1 MDSRPLP
8 AVLQLRP
15 YQQRWIDDPS
25 RGCFAVKSARIGF
38 SYATG
43 LRRLLKKGGLLE
55 RENKTCTVLSASKA
69 QSNEFVETVQKNIQL
84 IGATAQLFEEPFVD
98 IEGESSITQSRIQL
112 PNGSRYIALPANPR
126 TARGYPGDAVL
137 DEFGHHD
144 DSYAIWAAI
153 IRQIALGNEIDV
165 LSTPNGEQGKY
176 FDLAKELGLTD
187 GVAPSP
193 NPKRIGIWSAHWVDV
208 FLAVAEGCPIN
219 IDEMRELIKD
229 DETFSQEFLCAFLKA
244 MGSWLSLELVAAAED
259 DSATKDWPAGYTP
272 SGPLY
277 LGIDVGREGD
287 RTIAWLDEQ
296 VGDIAWTRMVMP
308 LHGVPFFTPDGEQKL
323 NDQAHK
329 LLPWVEIATRT
340 AMDSTGIGL
349 GLFEFLASKVPGRVM
364 GVNFSGS
371 VPVGENVP
379 VSYSNKNTGNVK
391 IKTDLA
397 VRMKQRMEQHK
408 NRIPR
413 DSQVRQELMAIK
425 KEYTGSAIKFDA
437 PRIEVDTA
445 VAGGKR
451 KKVFAHADS
460 FWAKALADLAAE
472 GAPAAVL
479 GAIATEGDWYRPQD
493 RGLMT
498 SAMDETFR
506 PGRLEEKQPVM
517 ERPER
522 RRRWA

>member
-1 MDSRPLP
+1 M
-8 AVLQLRP
+8 LQLRP
-15 YQQRWIDDPS
+15 YQERWIDDPS
-25 RGCFAVKSARIGF
+25 RGCFAVKAARIGF

-84 IGATAQLFEEPFVD
+84 IGATAQLFEEPFSD
-98 IEGESSITQSRIQL
+98 IEGVTSFTQSRIQL

-137 DEFGHHD
+137 DEFAHHE
-144 DSYAIWAAI
+144 DSYAVWAAI

-165 LSTPNGEQGKY
+165 LSTANGEQGKY

-187 GVAPSP
+187 GIAPSP
-193 NPKRIGIWSAHWVDV
+193 NPKRVGIWSAHWVDV
-208 FLAVAEGCPIN
+208 CLAVKEGCPIN
-219 IDEMRELIKD
+219 IEEMRELVKD
-229 DETFSQEFLCAFLKA
+229 EETFSQEFLCAFLKA

-259 DSATKDWPAGYTP
+259 DSATKEWPAGYVP
-272 SGPLY
+272 SGPLH

-308 LHGVPFFTPDGEQKL
+308 LHGVPFFTPDGEQKM

-329 LLPWVEIATRT
+329 LLPWVQLADRT

-397 VRMKQRMEQHK
+397 VRLKQRMEQHK

-413 DSQVRQELMAIK
+413 DAQIRQELMAIK
-425 KEYTGSAIKFDA
+425 KEYSGNAIKFDA

-445 VAGGKR
+445 VAGGKK
-451 KKVFAHADS
+451 KKVYAHADS
-460 FWAKALADLAAE
+460 FWAKALADLAGE
-472 GAPAAVL
+472 SAPDAVGSAVAAQD
-479 GAIATEGDWYRPQD
+479 DWYRNQQ
-493 RGLMT
+493 RGIMT
-498 SAMDETFR
+498 RTAQEFS
-506 PGRLEEKQPVM
+506 GRDLQPEDVK
-517 ERPER
+517 PAVTGGR
-522 RRRWA
+522 RSLWASR

>member
-1 MDSRPLP
+1 
-8 AVLQLRP
+8 V
-15 YQQRWIDDPS
+15 
-25 RGCFAVKSARIGF
+25 
-38 SYATG
+38 
-43 LRRLLKKGGLLE
+43 
-55 RENKTCTVLSASKA
+55 
-69 QSNEFVETVQKNIQL
+69 
-84 IGATAQLFEEPFVD
+84 
-98 IEGESSITQSRIQL
+98 
-112 PNGSRYIALPANPR
+112 
-126 TARGYPGDAVL
+126 
-137 DEFGHHD
+137 
-144 DSYAIWAAI
+144 
-153 IRQIALGNEIDV
+153 
-165 LSTPNGEQGKY
+165 
-176 FDLAKELGLTD
+176 TD

-193 NPKRIGIWSAHWVDV
+193 NPKRVGIWSAHWVDV

-259 DSATKDWPAGYTP
+259 DSATKELPPVFTP

-296 VGDIAWTRMVMP
+296 VGDILWTRMVMP
-308 LHGVPFFTPDGEQKL
+308 LHGTPFFTPDGEQKL

-329 LLPWVEIATRT
+329 LLPWVQIATRT

-364 GVNFSGS
+364 GVNFGGS

-397 VRMKQRMEQHK
+397 VRLKQRMEQHK

-413 DSQVRQELMAIK
+413 DPQIRQELMAIK
-425 KEYTGSAIKFDA
+425 KEYTGNAIKFDA

-460 FWAKALADLAAE
+460 FWAKALAELAAE
-472 GAPAAVL
+472 GASPAAMDSV
-479 GAIATEGDWYRPQD
+479 DPQQGQYSTRERGMMSRAMGETYD
-493 RGLMT
+493 R
-498 SAMDETFR
+498 R
-506 PGRLEEKQPVM
+506 VPEEEDQPVM
-517 ERPER
+517 ARAER
-522 RRRWA
+522 RTRWA